1 MKNNNLVNSIFVTVA
16 LAAISIQPAMASHPA
31 RAELFD
37 QQGMS
42 IGEVTLTQTPGGTLL
57 HARLSNLSPG
67 AHAFHVHAVGVCE
80 APFTSA
86 GGHFNPEGEVHG
98 ILGMSVGEQPATE
111 SSATSQQ
118 VMLTTREFLGETINL
133 ILPFETDEAG
143 NVVPG
148 LWRAQIGQG
157 HVGDMPNIHV
167 PASGELEIE
176 VLNPRLKLDYSLFD
190 DDGAAIVIHE
200 GPDDYMTD
208 PAGAAGPRVAC
219 GVIVEQ
225 E

>member
-1 MKNNNLVNSIFVTVA
+1 MQKSSMTAFMLTGIA
-16 LAAISIQPAMASHPA
+16 LAAVSLQSAMASHPA

-37 QQGMS
+37 RQGMS

-67 AHAFHVHAVGVCE
+67 AHAFHVHAVGICE

-86 GGHFNPEGEVHG
+86 GGHFNPEGEAHG
-98 ILGMSVGEQPATE
+98 ILGMTVGQRPGTD
-111 SSATSQQ
+111 SSETTQQ
-118 VMLTTREFLGETINL
+118 AVLTTREFLGETINL
-133 ILPFETDEAG
+133 ILPYETDEAG

-148 LWRAQIGQG
+148 LWHAQIGQG

-190 DDGAAIVIHE
+190 ADGAAIVIHE

-219 GVIVEQ
+219 GIIVEG

>member
-1 MKNNNLVNSIFVTVA
+1 MRSSITAFVLTCVA
-16 LAAISIQPAMASHPA
+16 LAAVPLQSAANHA
-31 RAELFD
+31 RAELLD
-37 QQGMS
+37 QQGMN

-57 HARLSNLSPG
+57 HAKLSNLTPG

-86 GGHFNPEGEVHG
+86 GGHFNPEGEAHG
-98 ILGMSVGEQPATE
+98 ILGMTVGQRTE
-111 SSATSQQ
+111 ADSSMASQQ
-118 VMLTTREFLGETINL
+118 AVLTTREFLGETINL
-133 ILPFETDEAG
+133 ILPFDTDEEG

-148 LWRAQIGQG
+148 LWHAQIGQG
-157 HVGDMPNIHV
+157 HVGDMPNIYV

-176 VLNPRLKLDYSLFD
+176 VLNSRLKLDYSLFD
-190 DDGAAIVIHE
+190 EDGAAIVIHD
-200 GPDDYMTD
+200 GADDYATD

-219 GVIVEQ
+219 GVIVKE